1 MQKLTFFERQ
11 IIESGMRVGKSK
23 RAIARSLGRDH
34 KAIQYELNQHTLVGR
49 PYTAVVA
56 EQVARQKIRERYQP
70 KLTQKKYRKLKHYIV
85 SQLHEELSPEQ
96 ISGVLKEQPPQ
107 ELKGQTI
114 SPETIYQYIYS
125 GEGRYERLFKC
136 LRKGRVKRQK
146 RWGRKTRKISIPSR
160 ISIHERPK
168 EANERLA
175 IGHWE
180 SDTVEGKRMTK
191 GNLSVQYERKTMLAR
206 IHKVV
211 NKSAEATEEA
221 LRESITSLPQ
231 DFWKSITFD
240 NGTEGANHFKLRD
253 DYNLKTYFC
262 DPYSSWQKGGVENLN
277 GLIRQ
282 YVPKGTDISKLTD
295 HDIYV
300 IQEKLNNR
308 PRKKLNYLSPNQVIA
323 REVGK

>member
-1 MQKLTFFERQ
+1 MHKLTFFERH

-34 KAIQYELNQHTLVGR
+34 KAIQYELNQHTISGR
-49 PYTAVVA
+49 PYTALVA
-56 EQVARQKIRERYQP
+56 QRLSEEKIRERYQP
-70 KLTQKKYRKLKHYIV
+70 KLTQKKYRKLQQYIV
-85 SQLHEELSPEQ
+85 NRLQEDYSPEQ
-96 ISGVLKEQPPQ
+96 IVGVLKNQPPK
-107 ELKGQTI
+107 ELGGQCV
-114 SPETIYQYIYS
+114 SVETIYQYIYE
-125 GEGRYERLFKC
+125 GEGRYAGLFKC
-136 LRKGRVKRQK
+136 LRKGRRQRQK
-146 RWGRKTRKISIPSR
+146 RWSRKSRKTIIPSR
-160 ISIHERPK
+160 ISIHERP
-168 EANERLA
+168 EEINERIS

-180 SDTVEGKRMTK
+180 SDTVEGKRTTK

-206 IHKVV
+206 IHKVE

-221 LRESITSLPQ
+221 LRESIVSLPQ
-231 DFWKSITFD
+231 NMWKTITFD
-240 NGTEGANHFKLRD
+240 NGTEGANHVKLRE
-253 DYNLKTYFC
+253 DYQLQTYFC

-295 HDIYV
+295 DQIYV

-308 PRKKLNYLSPNQVIA
+308 PRKKLNFLSPNQVIA